1 MFTVDVDRITM
12 AYTLAFHIMFVC
24 VSLSLPV
31 VMVVSEYLGLRKND
45 RFYNVLAKR
54 LSIALII
61 FFAVGTASGIAVAAE
76 MLVLFPGFMSFVGKV
91 AILPLY
97 VEVFAFFG
105 ESIALGIYV
114 YSWDRI
120 KSRRLHIFLGS
131 LIAFFAN
138 MSGVLIIMLNAWMNT
153 PNGFNIAV
161 YLQNGT
167 LTDLNPLAV
176 FMTPSTPVMVVHGLV
191 STLFTGSFLLT
202 GYFAFRLLGSR
213 TSDTKKYFGNAL
225 KLSFALTMILFIPA
239 GLAGSLSMDMLYAHQ
254 PAKYAALD
262 LNMISHNYA
271 NEVFFGITIPIPGL
285 QSLLATGSFSGFV
298 PGLNQFPVTDWPPL
312 LVHDTFD
319 AMVIGGILVGI
330 FFLLS
335 LLSLAVSFYLRL
347 KGRTL
352 SEGSYWKHFH
362 PFNNPAMLRLT
373 LLLSLVS
380 LFIMEAGWV
389 TDEVG
394 RQPWIVYNVMRT
406 AQAANISSGVLPVAI
421 LLMTFY
427 AFMFIFTIYILRR
440 IFINRDLSK
449 DLENYAT
456 EKRIRKTGAE
466 YSQTERTMR

>member
-1 MFTVDVDRITM
+1 MSPVDIDRITM
-12 AYTLAFHIMFVC
+12 AYTLAFHILFVC

-76 MLVLFPGFMSFVGKV
+76 MLVLFPAFMSFVGKV

-105 ESIALGIYV
+105 ESIALGLYV
-114 YSWDRI
+114 YSWNRV
-120 KSRRLHIFLGS
+120 KSRRLHILLGS
-131 LIAFFAN
+131 MVAFFAN

-167 LTDLNPLAV
+167 LTGLNPLAV
-176 FMTPSTPVMVVHGLV
+176 FMTPSTPVEVVHGLV

-202 GYFAFRLLGSR
+202 GYFAIRLLKSG
-213 TSDTKKYFGNAL
+213 TPDTRKYFGNAL
-225 KLSFALTMILFIPA
+225 KLSLAITMILFVPA

-262 LNMISHNYA
+262 LNMLSHNYA
-271 NEVFFGITIPIPGL
+271 SEVFFGITIPIPGL
-285 QSLLATGSFSGFV
+285 QSLLATGSFSGSV
-298 PGLNQFPVTDWPPL
+298 PGLNQFPVADWPPL

-319 AMVIGGILVGI
+319 AMVIGGLLLGL

-335 LLSLAVSFYLRL
+335 FLSLAISFFVRL

-352 SEGSYWKHFH
+352 SEGSYWKRFH
-362 PFNNPAMLRLT
+362 PFNNPVMLRLA

-380 LFIMEAGWV
+380 LFVMEAGWV

-394 RQPWIVYNVMRT
+394 RQPWIVYNVLTT
-406 AQAANISSGVLPVAI
+406 AQTANVSGSVLPVAI

-427 AFMFIFTIYILRR
+427 GFVFIFTMYILRR

-449 DLENYAT
+449 ELENYAT
-456 EKRIRKTGAE
+456 EKRTGKTGAE
-466 YSQTERTMR
+466 YPQTEKTMR